1 VRRLSWIVT
10 LPLMLIGVVFAVV
23 NRQAVEVR
31 LWPLEIELQA
41 PLFVVV
47 LLAVFVGFVL
57 GGVATWFAAGRRRRV
72 AREEHHRLRQL
83 EQQVADLRRER
94 EHSLLPRSPAA

>member
-57 GGVATWFAAGRRRRV
+57 GGVATWFAAGRRRRA

-94 EHSLLPRSPAA
+94 ERSLVPRSPAA